1 MAREG
6 VRVGLVWSGN
16 PQHRND
22 ARRSV
27 PASLLAPL
35 VTQSEGHRSAQFVSL
50 QRHDGRGTLPQE
62 LTGRVTDLGAHLHT
76 LNDTAHALR
85 ALDLLVTVDTSV
97 AHLAGALGV
106 PTLLMI
112 PFVPDWRW
120 MVGRT
125 DTPWYRSVQ
134 LIRQTTL
141 FDWTTVLAT
150 VGDHVASLNR
160 NVT

>member
-1 MAREG
+1 
-6 VRVGLVWSGN
+6 
-16 PQHRND
+16 
-22 ARRSV
+22 
-27 PASLLAPL
+27 
-35 VTQSEGHRSAQFVSL
+35 
-50 QRHDGRGTLPQE
+50 
-62 LTGRVTDLGAHLHT
+62 
-76 LNDTAHALR
+76 
-85 ALDLLVTVDTSV
+85 
-97 AHLAGALGV
+97 
-106 PTLLMI
+106 MI